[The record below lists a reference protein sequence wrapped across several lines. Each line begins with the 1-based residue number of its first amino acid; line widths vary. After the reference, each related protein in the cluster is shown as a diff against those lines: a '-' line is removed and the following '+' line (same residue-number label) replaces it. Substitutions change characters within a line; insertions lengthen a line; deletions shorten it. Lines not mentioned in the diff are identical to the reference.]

1 MHIAMNAHSPLSIY
15 IHIPFCDTRCTY
27 CAFNVYTD
35 LHDLIPAYVNAVCDE
50 LRIVAS
56 QNASALV
63 HTVYIGGGTPSL
75 LKPGY
80 FQQILERLR
89 SDFNLVRD
97 VEVTMESNPNDL
109 ATPYLGELRALGINR
124 LSIGMQSATPKIL
137 RLFDRR
143 HDLDAVRASVAAA
156 REAGF
161 DNVNLDIIF
170 GSPGERFVEW
180 EETVGALLCFAPE
193 HVSMYGLELKG
204 GTQLRLQV
212 DAGTVPS
219 PDDDLFADMYEYASK
234 RLANAGYKQYEI
246 SNWSLPNN
254 ESRHNLQYWRNL
266 PYLGIGAGAHG
277 FAGGYRYSNIASPV
291 KYIGAL
297 KDKLQWDVEFP
308 LTPAVSKST
317 RVDTQD
323 DLYETVMMGM
333 RLTEEGMNRSTFKSR
348 FGTDIV
354 EMFPEKLAKLESLGL
369 LTIESDRVRLSQKGR
384 LLSNAVIRE
393 LV

>member
-1 MHIAMNAHSPLSIY
+1 MNAHSPLSIY
-15 IHIPFCDTRCTY
+15 IHIPFCETRCTY

-75 LKPGY
+75 LKPGF

-89 SDFNLVRD
+89 SDFNFVRD

-161 DNVNLDIIF
+161 ANVNLDIIF
-170 GSPGERFVEW
+170 GSPGESFVEW
-180 EETVGALLCFAPE
+180 EETVGSLLCFAPE

-212 DAGTVPS
+212 DAGAVPS

-234 RLANAGYKQYEI
+234 RLASAGYQQYEI
-246 SNWSLPNN
+246 SNWSLPNL
-254 ESRHNLQYWRNL
+254 ECRHNLQYWRNL

-277 FAGGYRYSNIASPV
+277 FAGGYRYSNIASPI

-297 KDKLQWDVEFP
+297 KGISQWGVEFP
-308 LTPAVSKST
+308 LTPAVSKSI

-333 RLTEEGMNRSTFKSR
+333 RLTEEGMNRAIFESR

-354 EMFPEKLAKLESLGL
+354 EMFPEELAKLESLGL
-369 LTIESDRVRLSQKGR
+369 LTVESDRVRISQKGR